1 MRPDE
6 AISPDQLDVGRR
18 DLYKVWFDLTIL
30 VIAHISLFP
39 IFLLLWITIPV
50 LIRLGDRGPIF
61 YKQERVGKNG
71 KVIGLLKFRTMVIN
85 AEQRGPAWT
94 TQGDPRITPIGRI
107 LRRTAL
113 DELPGVLSIW
123 KRDMSLVGPRA
134 LAVAEQ
140 AKLEKDIPGFDRR
153 LCMLPGLTGMAQV
166 YDPTDDAEDKLSYD
180 LKYLKCMGPALDL
193 KLVTLSVLNTIGAR
207 WDRRDGKPADGGD
220 SSTGQ
225 TSDDPDTHSLE
236 SD

>member
-1 MRPDE
+1 M
-6 AISPDQLDVGRR
+6 
-18 DLYKVWFDLTIL
+18 
-30 VIAHISLFP
+30 
-39 IFLLLWITIPV
+39 LLWITIPV

-61 YKQERVGKNG
+61 YKQQRIGKNG

-140 AKLEKDIPGFDRR
+140 SKLEKDIPGFDRR

-166 YDPTDDAEDKLSYD
+166 YDPTDDADDKLSYD
-180 LKYLKCMGPALDL
+180 LEYLKCMGPVLDL
-193 KLVTLSVLNTIGAR
+193 KLVILSVLNTIGAR
-207 WDRRDGKPADGGD
+207 WDRRDAKPADDSD

-236 SD
+236 ID